1 MLAPGWVKGVISRD
15 NSHMNILSG
24 GLRWLWI
31 SALVVLVDQ
40 WTKGLAVENL
50 QLFRSIQVMP
60 FFNLTLAHNEGAA
73 FSFLGDASGWQRW
86 LLAAIAMVMSA
97 VIIVWLARIPAVE
110 RLRPAALA
118 LILGGAVGN
127 LYDRLVLGY
136 VIDFI
141 DWYYQS
147 WHWPAFNIA
156 DSAITVG
163 AILYI
168 ATGLFESD
176 SLSSQHGE

>member
-1 MLAPGWVKGVISRD
+1 
-15 NSHMNILSG
+15 MNLLSG
-24 GLRWLWI
+24 GLRWLWL
-31 SALVVLVDQ
+31 SAAVILLDQ
-40 WTKGLAVENL
+40 WTKGLAVEEL
-50 QLFRSIQVMP
+50 RLFQPVRVAP
-60 FFNLTLAHNEGAA
+60 YFNLTLMHNEGAA

-86 LLAAIAMVMSA
+86 LFAAIAVAIS
-97 VIIVWLARIPAVE
+97 VGIVFWLRRIPARE

-118 LILGGAVGN
+118 LILGGALGN
-127 LYDRLVLGY
+127 LYDRLTLGY

-163 AILYI
+163 AALYI
-168 ATGLFESD
+168 ATGIVGPCDDISD
-176 SLSSQHGE
+176 SGDRRV